1 MRNQGSLLVSGRKV
15 APIRPL
21 VLALKGLISGI
32 GINQKNGYPPIMT
45 NSRYR
50 LVFSGKLRQGFIHE
64 EVQRALA
71 QLLKIPLDQAGH
83 LIQGNRFRINK
94 SLEKS
99 KAERLLEKIRERGA
113 ECSIEPSAPTSL
125 PTSKSGH
132 EHAAEAVDRKVRN
145 PASASIKADTD
156 PAAPA
161 GRETVDERTRPL
173 ATVRPEPAAGDE
185 EDIVLATP
193 GVRRAAYKSD
203 DDSDNVGILLERSTL
218 VRNAEAGGG
227 DKRRHLILLG
237 GLLLVGAAAAWL
249 LLPMGEEPPAPSVTR
264 APTVPV
270 DPQRAETN
278 RRLEQLSRSI
288 RVWMIQ
294 YGSGFDPAQ
303 VTLDRLQQDLEIGP
317 RDMLDGWGTG
327 LRFEPEGEKYR
338 VISAGPDKSFGTADD
353 LQRETAI
360 K

>member
-1 MRNQGSLLVSGRKV
+1 MRNQGALLVSGRKV

-50 LVFSGKLRQGFIHE
+50 LVFSGKLRQGFKHE

-94 SLEKS
+94 ALEKS
-99 KAERLLEKIRERGA
+99 KAERLLEKVRERGA
-113 ECSIEPSAPTSL
+113 ECSIEPSVPTRDA
-125 PTSKSGH
+125 GH
-132 EHAAEAVDRKVRN
+132 GHAAEAVGREARN
-145 PASASIKADTD
+145 PASASIKADSG

-161 GRETVDERTRPL
+161 GGETVDERTRPL
-173 ATVRPEPAAGDE
+173 AAVRPEPAGGDE

-203 DDSDNVGILLERSTL
+203 DDSENVGILLERSTL
-218 VRNAEAGGG
+218 VRNAEAAGG

-264 APTVPV
+264 APAVPV

-303 VTLDRLQQDLEIGP
+303 VTLDRLQQDLDIGP